1 VPDDP
6 RFLAEEQGALRRVAT
21 SVAHGAAPADVFAV
35 LAREVARLLDVPL
48 IEMVRFD
55 PGGSGYVVGA
65 HGNHP
70 FPVGSSWPLDSPSV
84 MGTVYAT
91 GRPARLD
98 DYSSLPGP
106 VAEVARRSR
115 FCSAVGV
122 PIVVAGRTWGATIAI
137 TTGDD
142 VLPADT
148 ERRLADFTDLV
159 AAAISN
165 TEARDELRML
175 ADEQAALRRLATL
188 VAEGATPTA
197 VFAAAAEEVA
207 NVLGVRIVDLL
218 RFESD
223 DTVTVVAGWGE
234 VPFPLGSRFPLD
246 GPSVA
251 ARIKATGTAQRVDDY
266 APVPGTLA
274 ATVHAAG
281 VRTGVGVPITVDGAL
296 WGVMAV
302 GSRAPNPL
310 PSSTEARLRDFTDL
324 LAAAIGNSE
333 ARDGLRRLADE
344 QDALRRVATLVAQG
358 ARADAVFSAVCEE
371 TGRIMGSSSVNL
383 ARFAPPGYT
392 DTVAG
397 WSRDGSH
404 IPTGVH
410 LPLEGEIVSV
420 IVQRE
425 RAPARVEDY
434 RGVGGQLAALLRE
447 LGVRTEVGAPVIVDG
462 EVWGALIAGLKA
474 GSFPKGSEQRV
485 AGFAELIATAV
496 SNADTRAEL
505 LASRARIVAAADEGR
520 RKLARDIH
528 DGAQQRLVTAIVS
541 LQLADR
547 QLDTDPGAARTFM
560 RDAIEQSQA
569 GLDELRELATGMH
582 PAILTNSGLRAA
594 VEALATHSRVPIHVR
609 GDTARFPPQVE
620 AGAYFLIAES
630 ITNTAK
636 HARASRV
643 DVRIAAHDSVLEIDV
658 RDDGVGGADR
668 CGSGVRG
675 LEDRVEAL
683 GGTFS
688 LESPTGHGTAVHA
701 MLPLHA

>member
-35 LAREVARLLDVPL
+35 LAREFARLLDVPL

-55 PGGSGYVVGA
+55 PGESGYVVGA
-65 HGNHP
+65 HGDHP

-84 MGTVYAT
+84 MSTVYAT
-91 GRPARLD
+91 GGPARVD

-106 VAEVARRSR
+106 VAEVARRADFR
-115 FCSAVGV
+115 SAVGV
-122 PIVVAGRTWGATIAI
+122 PIVVAGGTWGATIAI

-142 VLPADT
+142 VLPEGT

-165 TEARDELRML
+165 TEARDELRVL
-175 ADEQAALRRLATL
+175 AEEQAALRRLATV
-188 VAEGATPTA
+188 VAEGATPAA
-197 VFAAAAEEVA
+197 VFAAAAAEVA

-218 RFESD
+218 RYESD
-223 DTVTVVAGWGE
+223 DAITVVAGWGD
-234 VPFPLGSRFPLD
+234 VPFPLGSRFALD
-246 GPSVA
+246 GPSIA
-251 ARIKATGTAQRVDDY
+251 ARIKATGMAQRVDDY
-266 APVPGTLA
+266 APIASTLGA
-274 ATVHAAG
+274 SVHAAG
-281 VRTGVGVPITVDGAL
+281 VRTGVGVPVIVDGAL

-302 GSRAPNPL
+302 GSRSPDPL
-310 PSSTEARLRDFTDL
+310 PTSTEARLRDFTEL
-324 LAAAIGNSE
+324 LAASIGNSE
-333 ARDGLRRLADE
+333 ARDRLRRLADE

-358 ARADAVFSAVCEE
+358 ARSDAVFSAVCEE

-392 DTVAG
+392 ETVAG

-404 IPTGVH
+404 IPRGVH

-420 IVQRE
+420 MVQRE
-425 RAPARVEDY
+425 RAPVRVEDY
-434 RGVGGQLAALLRE
+434 DGVEGQLAALLRE
-447 LGVRTEVGAPVIVDG
+447 LGVATEVGAPVIVDG
-462 EVWGALIAGLKA
+462 EVWGALIAGLKE
-474 GSFPKGSEQRV
+474 GKFPEGSEQRV

-505 LASRARIVAAADEGR
+505 FASRARIVAAADEGR

-528 DGAQQRLVTAIVS
+528 DGAQQRLVMAIMS

-547 QLDTDPGAARTFM
+547 RLDTDPGAARGLM
-560 RDAIEQSQA
+560 RDALEQSEA
-569 GLDELRELATGMH
+569 GLNELRELATGMH

-594 VEALATHSRVPIHVR
+594 VEALAEHSRVPIHVR
-609 GDTARFPPQVE
+609 GDAGRFPPHIE
-620 AGAYFLIAES
+620 AGAYFLIAEA

-636 HARASRV
+636 HARAAQV
-643 DVRIAAHDSVLEIDV
+643 DVAIAAHDTVLEIDV

-668 CGSGVRG
+668 GGSGVRG
-675 LEDRVEAL
+675 LADRVEAL
-683 GGTFS
+683 GGTFRF
-688 LESPTGHGTAVHA
+688 ESPAGRGTAIHA
-701 MLPLHA
+701 TLPLRA